1 MGKKNIYEK
10 NIGYSILKPVVD
22 FNLKHSYRKVEVRGM
37 ENIPTDGP
45 VIIAPN
51 HCNTLM
57 DALVI
62 LRSRKEATV
71 FGARADMFNSPLI
84 AKIMYFIKILPMVRQ
99 RDGLRNVLK
108 NVETQEVIVDTLEHD
123 VAFCV
128 FPEGRHRA
136 AKSLLPIGKGI
147 FRAAL
152 AANERFGERK
162 PIYIVPAGIEY
173 GDFFRYRST
182 SLVTFGKPLNV
193 TEFIKGLDVE
203 SEAQMMEPLRKEL
216 TSRISE
222 LFTYIKD
229 DEYLHEKWILTKMIS
244 IASGKKAYGDF
255 GTCLY
260 DSMLENRKIVAS
272 VEKAIEEKPEEM
284 KELLEEVKEFNRY
297 RLKDKVSIYS
307 FSRRNTLARR
317 IGKGFAALIGL
328 PYYIF
333 SSAASLPMWVTELIL
348 RRNIKDKAFRN
359 TASFGIKLGLGII
372 WFIIWTVLT
381 FSLTPWPVA
390 AALTLLELPA
400 YSYFHDYNEGMRRF
414 ISDLR
419 IRRCK
424 KLRKRFATIVTD
436 FKKL

>member
-108 NVETQEVIVDTLEHD
+108 NVETQEIIVDTLEHD

-297 RLKDKVSIYS
+297 RLKDMVSIYS

-333 SSAASLPMWVTELIL
+333 SAAASLPMWVTELIL
-348 RRNIKDKAFRN
+348 RSKIKDKAFRN
-359 TASFGIKLGLGII
+359 TASFGIKLGMGII
-372 WFIIWTVLT
+372 WFIVWTALT

>member
-1 MGKKNIYEK
+1 
-10 NIGYSILKPVVD
+10 
-22 FNLKHSYRKVEVRGM
+22 
-37 ENIPTDGP
+37 
-45 VIIAPN
+45 
-51 HCNTLM
+51 
-57 DALVI
+57 
-62 LRSRKEATV
+62 
-71 FGARADMFNSPLI
+71 
-84 AKIMYFIKILPMVRQ
+84 
-99 RDGLRNVLK
+99 
-108 NVETQEVIVDTLEHD
+108 
-123 VAFCV
+123 
-128 FPEGRHRA
+128 
-136 AKSLLPIGKGI
+136 
-147 FRAAL
+147 
-152 AANERFGERK
+152 
-162 PIYIVPAGIEY
+162 
-173 GDFFRYRST
+173 
-182 SLVTFGKPLNV
+182 
-193 TEFIKGLDVE
+193 
-203 SEAQMMEPLRKEL
+203 
-216 TSRISE
+216 
-222 LFTYIKD
+222 
-229 DEYLHEKWILTKMIS
+229 MIS

-333 SSAASLPMWVTELIL
+333 SAAASLPMWVTELIL
-348 RRNIKDKAFRN
+348 RSKIKDRAFRN
-359 TASFGIKLGLGII
+359 TASFGIKLGMGII
-372 WFIIWTVLT
+372 WFIVWTALA

-424 KLRKRFATIVTD
+424 KLRKRFASIVKD
-436 FKKL
+436 FNKL